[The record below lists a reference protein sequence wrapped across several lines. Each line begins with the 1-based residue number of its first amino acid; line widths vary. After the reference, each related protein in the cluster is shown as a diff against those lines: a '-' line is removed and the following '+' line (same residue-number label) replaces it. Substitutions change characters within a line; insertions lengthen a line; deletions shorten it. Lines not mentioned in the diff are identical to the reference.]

1 MNSHFMPALAL
12 NGILHGTLATPP
24 ALIGATGHEYAPPGV
39 ATIFSVVAAESA
51 RPTFRTFTIQ
61 KSDEV
66 WVVFSMTRSGM
77 GEAGFG
83 FFASATAGYIP
94 AQIVMKVSNERI
106 GI

>member
-39 ATIFSVVAAESA
+39 ATILRVVAAESA

-77 GEAGFG
+77 GDGGFG
-83 FFASATAGYIP
+83 VFPSAMTGNRL
-94 AQIVMKVSNERI
+94 AQSAMRVSNE